1 MITNWDLFFSH
12 MTDEE
17 DDKIVDIASISLHS
31 SHEAEISV
39 SGILSENIIDT
50 SFCSTSN
57 INADFIE
64 ISLWSKVIPFCAIS
78 EDRNPSEIK
87 LTIIKL

>member
-1 MITNWDLFFSH
+1 
-12 MTDEE
+12 MTEEE
-17 DDKIVDIASISLHS
+17 DDDRIADIASISLHS

-64 ISLWSKVIPFCAIS
+64 ISLWSKVISFCAIS
-78 EDRNPSEIK
+78 EDRDPSEIK